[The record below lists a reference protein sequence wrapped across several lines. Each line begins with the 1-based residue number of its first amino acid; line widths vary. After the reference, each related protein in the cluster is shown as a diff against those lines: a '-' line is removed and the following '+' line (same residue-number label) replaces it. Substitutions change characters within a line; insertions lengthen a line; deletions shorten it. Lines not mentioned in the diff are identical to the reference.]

1 MLVHLAKTSA
11 DLQWFRLESQ
21 LAKEDPLI
29 KSSIR
34 VLCYANTNLRYAS
47 DVEQAQQVV
56 KNWMSSGKVPQAM
69 IAALTALL
77 LNTGCAPQEIPNLAQ
92 TPTSQSNLASYQTTE
107 YLPVGSFKEVTTSK
121 TNMSW
126 KSSNTSVATVR
137 NVGNKIQLVG
147 VGKGTAQAVGTD
159 DEDPT
164 RIETF
169 TIVVQ

>member
-56 KNWMSSGKVPQAM
+56 KNWMSSGKVP
-69 IAALTALL
+69 
-77 LNTGCAPQEIPNLAQ
+77 
-92 TPTSQSNLASYQTTE
+92 
-107 YLPVGSFKEVTTSK
+107 
-121 TNMSW
+121 
-126 KSSNTSVATVR
+126 
-137 NVGNKIQLVG
+137 
-147 VGKGTAQAVGTD
+147 
-159 DEDPT
+159 
-164 RIETF
+164 
-169 TIVVQ
+169 